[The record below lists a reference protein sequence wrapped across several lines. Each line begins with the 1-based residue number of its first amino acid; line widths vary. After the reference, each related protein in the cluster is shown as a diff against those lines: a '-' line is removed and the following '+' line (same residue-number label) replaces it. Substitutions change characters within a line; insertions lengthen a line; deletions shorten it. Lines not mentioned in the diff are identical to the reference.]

1 MQNKLTEMFNTT
13 NKFLKDIYEK
23 KNDNENNIGKIR
35 DLINKIMSLI
45 FILAIVYFLFNLIFS
60 KDNRKYKR
68 TFKSR
73 RRR

>member
-13 NKFLKDIYEK
+13 NKFLKDIYK
-23 KNDNENNIGKIR
+23 KNGNENNIGKIR

-73 RRR
+73 RR

>member
-45 FILAIVYFLFNLIFS
+45 FILAIVL
-60 KDNRKYKR
+60 K
-68 TFKSR
+68 
-73 RRR
+73 